1 MVGVREEPKAPGTTR
16 VWRAPGFP
24 GADDRPR
31 VRAAG
36 PPTVSGSGGGH
47 LPMVLTMVVAVAIAV
62 VVTLPA
68 WGGRSIAG
76 KDVMFQLVRADFG
89 LSHLLFHGRL
99 DGWFPR
105 FFLGHQEFL
114 VYGPGL
120 TWTVGVVRVLT
131 LGTLSTAG
139 AMKVV
144 SLASFAGFPL
154 AVAFVA
160 RSYGLRRNAAG
171 FAALLSLL
179 VSTPYGLG
187 LQGLFQSGLIAHQV
201 GAIFWALALGSFLRI
216 PREPAGALDRP
227 GRGVVGRTRPH
238 ARHLARHA
246 RDRLRDE
253 HRLPRARGHGSRGRA
268 CSASPVPPRSVPR
281 SSGSGSSRS
290 SRHRDLQGNFTTWVT
305 PNLGTRLHDIIA
317 GGVLF
322 PPFVGIVVV
331 AAWLWG
337 WRGLRTGGPYALAV
351 LVAPAAFLVTSHT
364 LVALWPHN
372 IVIAQLANRGLGF
385 AGVLATF
392 PLAQLLGDATARCIA
407 RVRNAELVTVVAVA
421 GVAALVVLA
430 LSPWFG
436 IPAADRRPQAPDP
449 RRGACPRPRRARRR
463 PVRVRQRPRRH
474 QRRRPGRGSPPRC
487 DPSRHMA
494 RPRVGPQPS
503 RRRGH
508 RVVGRETRHQGPRR
522 GRCHVARALRGRARR
537 ARCHRLRRDARR
549 YRSPTLGV
557 TALPCRVARRADHDP
572 RRDVTRP
579 AAGARVAAV
588 HRAAGGGAAHRRRA
602 RTPRDPL
609 RRRRHDDCAS
619 RRRVVAEVARRGR
632 RPRRH
637 LAPQPEHRRPRRQRP
652 HADAP
657 GRRPHPAP
665 RLPQRRVG
673 PPRHRR
679 QPGDPGGSLRRA
691 RCPHVEKG
699 GLPGRRRV
707 PAPSECDRRNGA
719 TSVPE
724 GGAGYPGAER
734 VRPARRSDERPG
746 GRRRVPRRRASAT
759 SKTER
764 TSVPEGG
771 AGYPGAERVRPGRRG
786 TDGQAPRPQL
796 RDLGRRLRRRPR
808 PEPRQTRWVSV
819 APACTSGCSRP
830 APGAR

>member
-1 MVGVREEPKAPGTTR
+1 
-16 VWRAPGFP
+16 
-24 GADDRPR
+24 
-31 VRAAG
+31 
-36 PPTVSGSGGGH
+36 
-47 LPMVLTMVVAVAIAV
+47 VVAVAIAV

-201 GAIFWALALGSFLRI
+201 GAIFWALALGSFLHI
-216 PREPAGALDRP
+216 PRDRRARWIVLGAASLGALALTHDISLGTLAIVYATSIACLALRSRISWSGVQRVAGAAALGAALIGFWVIP
-227 GRGVVGRTRPH
+227 F
-238 ARHLARHA
+238 LA
-246 RDRLRDE
+246 
-253 HRLPRARGHGSRGRA
+253 
-268 CSASPVPPRSVPR
+268 
-281 SSGSGSSRS
+281 
-290 SRHRDLQGNFTTWVT
+290 HRDLQGNFTTWAT

-372 IVIAQLANRGLGF
+372 VVIAQLANRGLGF

-407 RVRNAELVTVVAVA
+407 RARNAELVTVVAVA

-436 IPAADRRPQAPDP
+436 IPAQIDDPKPQT
-449 RRGACPRPRRARRR
+449 RAAA
-463 PVRVRQRPRRH
+463 RVL
-474 QRRRPGRGSPPRC
+474 
-487 DPSRHMA
+487 A
-494 RPRVGPQPS
+494 
-503 RRRGH
+503 
-508 RVVGRETRHQGPRR
+508 RVVPDGARFAFDND
-522 GRCHVARALRGRARR
+522 HVGINVDVPAEAHRLGVIHPDTWLARASGRNLLDGEGIESSVVKRGIKVPDEV
-537 ARCHRLRRDARR
+537 DAT
-549 YRSPTLGV
+549 SPVHFADELAALGV
-557 TALPCRVARRADHDP
+557 TDYVATHADIAARLSASPRFHVVWRGAPITILGVTSRAGQPAPASQLSTTQPATARLTDAGPEHLAIRYDAAATTTAHLAVAWSSKWHAAVDGRAVTLHRSPSTDAPADNVLTLTLP
-572 RRDVTRP
+572 
-579 AAGARVAAV
+579 AGAHTLRLDYRSDGWDHLGIAV
-588 HRAAGGGAAHRRRA
+588 SLATLVGVFVGLGVHMSRKAGR
-602 RTPRDPL
+602 L
-609 RRRRHDDCAS
+609 
-619 RRRVVAEVARRGR
+619 
-632 RPRRH
+632 
-637 LAPQPEHRRPRRQRP
+637 RQR
-652 HADAP
+652 
-657 GRRPHPAP
+657 
-665 RLPQRRVG
+665 
-673 PPRHRR
+673 
-679 QPGDPGGSLRRA
+679 
-691 RCPHVEKG
+691 
-699 GLPGRRRV
+699 
-707 PAPSECDRRNGA
+707 
-719 TSVPE
+719 
-724 GGAGYPGAER
+724 
-734 VRPARRSDERPG
+734 
-746 GRRRVPRRRASAT
+746 
-759 SKTER
+759 
-764 TSVPEGG
+764 
-771 AGYPGAERVRPGRRG
+771 
-786 TDGQAPRPQL
+786 
-796 RDLGRRLRRRPR
+796 
-808 PEPRQTRWVSV
+808 
-819 APACTSGCSRP
+819 
-830 APGAR
+830 